1 MPSYCQKM
9 KRTKKQK
16 GQVKHHGLFKD
27 KFLDK
32 LTRMTTL
39 TPPSRSGGHLVADAL
54 ITHGVDTAFGVPGES
69 YLGVLDGLY
78 SHRNDFRFVI
88 CRQEGG
94 AAFMAE
100 AYAKLTG
107 KPGVCLVTRGPGATN
122 AAIGVHT
129 AHQDSSPMI
138 LLVGQV
144 GNDFVEREAFQELD
158 YRRMFGPMAKWVAQ
172 IDDAARVPEY
182 MAHAFQVATSGRPG
196 PVVLALPEDM
206 LSAVAR
212 VADAKPY
219 RAVQSHPGPAD
230 MARMGELLAGAER
243 PFVIAGGFGW
253 TRDAARQLREFAEAN
268 QLPVG
273 CAFRFQDCMDNGHP
287 NYAGDVGIGINP
299 KLAARVKNADVVLC
313 IGARLGEMTTSGYT
327 LFDVPVPKQ
336 KLIHV
341 HGDPAELGRVYQAE
355 VMIASGVAEFC
366 AGLGSL
372 SRSTGEGG
380 RAETLATIHSELAAW
395 QSEPPLY
402 AKRAEPAKLNLWQV
416 VQTLKRLAPADAVIT
431 NGAGNFA
438 TWAHRFWP
446 YAGIETSDKSQLAPT
461 SGAMGYGVPAAV
473 MASIVAPARTTIN
486 FAGDGDFL
494 MTSQELAT
502 AVQYGGA
509 PICIVFN
516 NGMYGTIRMHQ
527 EKNHPSRV
535 YGTQLINPDFAKYAE
550 SFGGKG
556 FTVTSNAEFDVAFA
570 AALVHTRTAKK
581 PAVIELKVDPQD
593 LTPGATLDAI
603 TAAAVQA
610 AAR

>member
-1 MPSYCQKM
+1 M
-9 KRTKKQK
+9 
-16 GQVKHHGLFKD
+16 
-27 KFLDK
+27 
-32 LTRMTTL
+32 
-39 TPPSRSGGHLVADAL
+39 TPPNLLPRSGGQLVADAL

-69 YLGVLDGLY
+69 YLAVLDGLY
-78 SHRNDFRFVI
+78 THREDFRFVI

-100 AYAKLTG
+100 SYAKLTG

-129 AHQDSSPMI
+129 AHQDSSPMV
-138 LLVGQV
+138 LLIGQV

-172 IDDAARVPEY
+172 IDDPARVPEY
-182 MAHAFQVATSGRPG
+182 MAHAFQTATSGRPG

-206 LSAVAR
+206 LSGSAT
-212 VADAKPY
+212 VADARAY
-219 RAVQSHPGPAD
+219 RAVQSSPSVAQ
-230 MARMGELLAGAER
+230 MAEMKSLLANAKN
-243 PFVIAGGFGW
+243 PFVILGGFGW
-253 TRDAARQLREFAEAN
+253 SKDAARQLREFVEAN
-268 QLPVG
+268 DLPVG
-273 CAFRFQDCMDNGHP
+273 CAFRFQDCFDNTHP

-327 LFDVPVPKQ
+327 LFDVPLPKQ

-341 HGDPAELGRVYQAE
+341 HNDPTELGRVYQAE
-355 VMIASGVAEFC
+355 LMIASGVNEFC
-366 AGLGSL
+366 AMLGTTASAKGATTATAV
-372 SRSTGEGG
+372 S
-380 RAETLATIHSELAAW
+380 AEVNAW
-395 QSEPPLY
+395 RGEPPLY
-402 AKRAEPAKLNLWQV
+402 KNRATPAKLNLWQV
-416 VQTLKRLAPADAVIT
+416 VQTLKRLAPADAIVT

-446 YAGIETSDKSQLAPT
+446 YAGIESCGKSQLAPT

-473 MASIVAPARTTIN
+473 MAAIVAPERTVIN

-494 MTSQELAT
+494 MTAQELAT

-527 EKNHPSRV
+527 EKTFPSRV
-535 YGTQLINPDFAKYAE
+535 YGTQLANPDFAKYGEA
-550 SFGGKG
+550 FGGAG
-556 FTVTSNAEFDVAFA
+556 FTVTTNAEFDGAFA
-570 AALVHTRTAKK
+570 AALAHTRTKRK
-581 PAVIELKVDPQD
+581 PVVIELKVDPQD
-593 LTPGATLDAI
+593 LTPGATMDAI
-603 TAAAVQA
+603 TAAAQKA
-610 AAR
+610 